1 MFTNIQIF
9 TGIQVYSVLSQVV
22 HSRICLW
29 PSRCSHLD
37 PLLIRAYIYKYTHIT
52 SQKLLYM
59 KPCNADSQMFVPL
72 RVLTCHSKNLV
83 SKKKLTDKTPG
94 SKCGGLVGFSVWIQN
109 ILEKQVLSVCRYI
122 YIYILAYTVYC
133 IQAMTILWDL
143 GVFEDGN
150 LTLPNYWQPSCDPR
164 DWTKHVTKKG
174 HARIL
179 VDFPVQYK
187 RYYLILRNSCL
198 CFGKKQ
204 NNLALVGLFQV
215 PDWGQK
221 FGVSQKVDPTLAWGV
236 RWCGVAVQRVVVLR

>member
-122 YIYILAYTVYC
+122 YIYTGLYSIQYTSNDNTMRFGCVWRWEFDIAELLATFMWSKRLDEAC
-133 IQAMTILWDL
+133 DEERTRKDI
-143 GVFEDGN
+143 GGF
-150 LTLPNYWQPSCDPR
+150 SCS
-164 DWTKHVTKKG
+164 
-174 HARIL
+174 I
-179 VDFPVQYK
+179 
-187 RYYLILRNSCL
+187 
-198 CFGKKQ
+198 
-204 NNLALVGLFQV
+204 
-215 PDWGQK
+215 
-221 FGVSQKVDPTLAWGV
+221 
-236 RWCGVAVQRVVVLR
+236 